1 MTNAAPLSH
10 APLRLHARRFV
21 LFGGAALMAGMATP
35 GHAFTSSIKSGKLS
49 VTDAHTLALR
59 GDITLIDIRRPDEWA
74 HYGVGEGAIPIDLR
88 DPKFTQ
94 KLLTHVSGKDAPVA
108 LICARGVRSRGF
120 SRVLRKAGFTNIID
134 VPEGMLGS
142 GDGPGWIKTGLPIR
156 RV

>member
-1 MTNAAPLSH
+1 ML
-10 APLRLHARRFV
+10 
-21 LFGGAALMAGMATP
+21 GGAALFTGLPTYGA
-35 GHAFTSSIKSGKLS
+35 AFTSSIQSGKLT
-49 VTDAHTLALR
+49 VTDAYTLAIR
-59 GDITLIDIRRPDEWA
+59 GDITLVDIRRPDEWA

-94 KLLTHVSGKDAPVA
+94 KLLTHISGKDAPVA